1 MAEQNPVAEKSPV
14 AEKHIENPFQA
25 FTKMMDQFHIPGVD
39 LQAIM
44 DGRRKDVEAV
54 VQANRVAFQGLQALV
69 QRQTEILQQTMSEW
83 QKAAQGMSVKD
94 PGAAVGSAA
103 ELAKQAFEKALA
115 NMRELAELAIKAQTD
130 AYEVIKHRVQE
141 NMEELRSVLTKQ
153 R

>member
-1 MAEQNPVAEKSPV
+1 EKNPVAEKNV
-14 AEKHIENPFQA
+14 ENPFQA
-25 FTKMMDQFHIPGVD
+25 FTKIMEQFRIPGVD

-44 DGRRKDVEAV
+44 EGRRKDVEAV
-54 VQANRVAFQGLQALV
+54 VQANRVAFQGMQALV

-94 PGAAVGSAA
+94 PGAALGSAA
-103 ELAKQAFEKALA
+103 ELA

-141 NMEELRSVLTKQ
+141 DMEELRSVLKKQ
-153 R
+153 G

>member
-1 MAEQNPVAEKSPV
+1 
-14 AEKHIENPFQA
+14 
-25 FTKMMDQFHIPGVD
+25 PGVD

-44 DGRRKDVEAV
+44 EGRRKDVEAV
-54 VQANRVAFQGLQALV
+54 VQANRVAFQGMQALV

-94 PGAAVGSAA
+94 PGAALGSAA

-141 NMEELRSVLTKQ
+141 DMEELRSVLKKQ
-153 R
+153 G

>member
-1 MAEQNPVAEKSPV
+1 MAEQNPVAEKNT
-14 AEKHIENPFQA
+14 ENPFQA
-25 FTKMMDQFHIPGVD
+25 FTKMMEQFRIPGVD

-44 DGRRKDVEAV
+44 EGRRKDVEAV
-54 VQANRVAFQGLQALV
+54 VQANRVAFQGMQALV

-94 PGAAVGSAA
+94 PGAALGSAA

-141 NMEELRSVLTKQ
+141 DMEELRSVLKKQ
-153 R
+153 D